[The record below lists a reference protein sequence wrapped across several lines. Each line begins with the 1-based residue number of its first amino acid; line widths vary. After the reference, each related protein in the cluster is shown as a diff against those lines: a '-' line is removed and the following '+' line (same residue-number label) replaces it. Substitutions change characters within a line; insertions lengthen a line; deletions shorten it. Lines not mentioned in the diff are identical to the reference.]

1 MKNVSE
7 IDSCFGCGVCSLACG
22 RKIIDLQLSED
33 GFYHPTIQEPDKCT
47 ECGLC
52 LDVCSYRNNDL
63 SSAPFFIKPFAAWS
77 QDGRVR
83 RSSSSGGVV
92 YEISKYLIERGFK
105 VCGVRYNVE
114 QERAEHYL
122 ATTIDDLSESIGSKY
137 LQSYSI
143 PGLKGLNKKDK
154 FVVIGTPCQIDSLRR
169 YIKRF
174 KCEDIFI
181 LVDFFCHGVPSYL
194 LWKKYIKE
202 SESKVG
208 KVLSV
213 SWRNK
218 WRKQENEGLNW
229 HDSWDMHLTAEKGTI
244 QSKLSEGDLFYRFF
258 IGNYCLNDC
267 CYDKCRF
274 KYTSSSADIR
284 VGDCWGKEYKNN
296 KEGVSAV
303 LALTEK
309 GAALLND
316 LKTCSF
322 YEKDLS
328 IVTEGQLRTTVVRPF
343 VRGAVLKRLKGNWSL
358 KSIHN
363 TICKPYIMLNIPK
376 RVIRKLIKR

>member
-1 MKNVSE
+1 MKNVGE
-7 IDSCFGCGVCSLACG
+7 INSCFGCGVCTLACG
-22 RKIIDLQLSED
+22 RKIINLQLNED
-33 GFYHPTIQEPDKCT
+33 GFYRPTIQEPDKCS

-52 LDVCSYRNNDL
+52 LDVCSYSNNDI
-63 SSAPFFIKPFAAWS
+63 SSTPSFVKPFAAWS
-77 QDGRVR
+77 MDDHVR
-83 RSSSSGGVV
+83 RSCSSGGVV
-92 YEISKYLIERGFK
+92 HEISKHLIVSGYK

-114 QERAEHYL
+114 KERAEHYL

-137 LQSYSI
+137 LQSYSF
-143 PGLKGLNKKDK
+143 PGLKELNKNDK
-154 FVVIGTPCQIDSLRR
+154 FLVIGTPCQIDSLRR

-174 KCEDIFI
+174 KCEDNYI

-218 WRKQENEGLNW
+218 WRNKENEGLNW
-229 HDSWDMHLTAEKGTI
+229 HDSWDMHLTAEKGTV
-244 QSKLSEGDLFYRFF
+244 QSKLSDGDLFYRFF

-309 GAALLND
+309 GSALMDD
-316 LKTCSF
+316 LKACSI
-322 YEKDLS
+322 YEKELS
-328 IVTEGQLRTTVVRPF
+328 IVAEGQLRTTVIKPF
-343 VRGAVLKRLKGNWSL
+343 VRMVVLRRLKGRGSL
-358 KSIHN
+358 RSIHN
-363 TICKPYIMLNIPK
+363 TICKPYILLNIPK
-376 RVIRKLIKR
+376 RFIRKFIKR